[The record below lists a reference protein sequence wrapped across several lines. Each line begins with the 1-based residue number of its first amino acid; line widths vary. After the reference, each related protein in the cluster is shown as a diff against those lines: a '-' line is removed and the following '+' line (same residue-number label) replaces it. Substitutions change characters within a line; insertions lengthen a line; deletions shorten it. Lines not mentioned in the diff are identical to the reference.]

1 MCRKVAGADANF
13 MQSFH
18 EKGIHSNRIRI
29 RCTVLQ
35 LEEHSL
41 GWISA
46 PFQRLSQA
54 QHEQPYTAVYIYMQ
68 KKGGGILY
76 LNEFYI
82 K

>member
-18 EKGIHSNRIRI
+18 EKGIHFNRIRI

-35 LEEHSL
+35 LGEHSL

-46 PFQRLSQA
+46 PFPTS
-54 QHEQPYTAVYIYMQ
+54 HPGTI
-68 KKGGGILY
+68 
-76 LNEFYI
+76 
-82 K
+82 